1 MTGYRTCGIFRL
13 RPPAISI
20 KNSSALEKQ
29 TSVKDNQTAL
39 IQRDFYRNEENLI
52 GTLADYG

>member
-1 MTGYRTCGIFRL
+1 M
-13 RPPAISI
+13 
-20 KNSSALEKQ
+20 Q

-52 GTLADYG
+52 ATLAEYG